1 MMNWLNNVLETIAA
15 QFSNVNL
22 NSVEIAA
29 MLLMILA
36 LSLYEFL
43 VYRFISHRSFYNM
56 SLHVSIIV
64 IPFFIGAIVKS
75 LQSNLAITLG
85 TIGAL
90 AIIRF
95 RTAVKDPVDII
106 YILWSVFIG
115 ICCGCSLYELCVYT
129 SLLVTL
135 ILLIINI
142 FAGKIFSNPFY
153 LVINS
158 SKDIEKEINELLKQ
172 NKVRYRLKSRNYLS
186 GGVDY
191 VYEIRTRTPKE
202 LAKQLNTAE
211 CITKFSIVEFDNN
224 DII

>member
-1 MMNWLNNVLETIAA
+1 MNWFKNVLDTIVA
-15 QFSNVNL
+15 QFANANL

-29 MLLMILA
+29 MLLMIA
-36 LSLYEFL
+36 VLSFYEFL
-43 VYRFISHRSFYNM
+43 VYRFVSHRSFYNM
-56 SLHVSIIV
+56 SFHVSVFV

-95 RTAVKDPVDII
+95 RTAVKDPVDIV
-106 YILWSVFIG
+106 YILWSIFIG

-135 ILLIINI
+135 ILLVINI

-158 SKDIEKEINELLKQ
+158 SEDIEKEIGELLKQ
-172 NKVRYRLKSRNYLS
+172 NQVRYRLKSRNYLS
-186 GGVDY
+186 NGVDY
-191 VYEIRTRTPKE
+191 VYEIRTKTPNE
-202 LAKQLNTAE
+202 LAKRLNAAE
-211 CITKFSIVEFDNN
+211 SITKFSIVEFDSS